1 MDPRNLLVAVLAGV
15 GLLSPAPA
23 PADPIAV
30 RYREGVVHGFL
41 VLRSPEGAI
50 LASGDL
56 TQLAQG
62 DRVTT
67 RLVFHFKDG
76 SLQDETAI
84 FTQRGQFRLI
94 SDHLVQKG
102 RAFERP
108 LDLRIDGASG
118 QVTVRYLDEDGQEKV
133 ENERLELPPD
143 LANGLIITL
152 LKNVRGAA
160 LPATFSF
167 VAATPKPRLVKLKVT
182 AAGADPFSVAGSGR
196 RATHYVIKVDIGGI
210 AGLVAPLVGK
220 EPPDSHVWILEG
232 EAPAF
237 VRSEAPLFMGGPL
250 VRTDL
255 TSPVWPDQ
263 RRSPAKDPQPKRET
277 K

>member
-1 MDPRNLLVAVLAGV
+1 MDVMKRWVPALACGAI
-15 GLLSPAPA
+15 LWSASLS
-23 PADPIAV
+23 ADPVPV

-41 VLRSPEGAI
+41 TLRSSDGAI
-50 LASGDL
+50 LAAGDL
-56 TQLAQG
+56 IQVVRG
-62 DRVTT
+62 ERVTT
-67 RLVFHFKDG
+67 RVTFHFKDG
-76 SLQDETAI
+76 SVQDETAL
-84 FTQRGQFRLI
+84 FSQRGQFRLI

-108 LDLRIDGASG
+108 LDMNIDGLSG

-133 ENERLELPPD
+133 ENEHLELPPD

-152 LKNVRGAA
+152 LKNVRRAA
-160 LPATFSF
+160 LPATFAY

-182 AAGADPFSVAGSGR
+182 AAGGDRFSAGGLAH
-196 RATHYVIKVDIGGI
+196 RATHYVVKVEIGGV
-210 AGLVAPLVGK
+210 AGLIAPLLGK
-220 EPPDSHVWILEG
+220 DPPDSHVWILEG

-255 TSPVWPDQ
+255 TSPAWPG
-263 RRSPAKDPQPKRET
+263 RR
-277 K
+277 

>member
-1 MDPRNLLVAVLAGV
+1 MDLRSLLAAVLAGV
-15 GLLSPAPA
+15 GFLSPLS
-23 PADPIAV
+23 ADPVAV

-41 VLRSPEGAI
+41 TLRSPEGAI
-50 LASGDL
+50 IAGGDL
-56 TQLAQG
+56 TQMAQG
-62 DRVTT
+62 DRVTS

-76 SLQDETAI
+76 SLQDETAV
-84 FTQRGQFRLI
+84 FSQRGRFQLV

-108 LDLRIDGASG
+108 LDMKIDRQSG
-118 QVTVRYLDEDGQEKV
+118 RVTVRYLDEDGQEKV
-133 ENERLELPPD
+133 ETEQLDLPLD
-143 LANGLIITL
+143 LANGLIITM
-152 LKNVRGAA
+152 LKNVRHAE

-182 AAGADPFSVAGSGR
+182 AAGADPFSVVGSAR
-196 RATHYVIKVDIGGI
+196 RATHYVLKVELGGI
-210 AGLVAPLVGK
+210 TGLIAPLLGK
-220 EPPDSHVWILEG
+220 DPPDSHVWILEG

-237 VRSEAPLFMGGPL
+237 VRSEANLFMGGPV

-255 TSPVWPDQ
+255 TSPAWPDQ
-263 RRSPAKDPQPKRET
+263 RRSPPTSPQPKRDS